1 MCLYLVGITDSNLP
15 QESRDEMDVD
25 LASLIAAAGVETDTD
40 RIEVEEDDHKSV
52 SSAEKGDGDGDGSD
66 GDGDDMYGDLGEEVA
81 VDDVEEENDSSD
93 LYRDLGSADST
104 TDTADDTVH
113 GKWNDTPM
121 LNLFFFH
128 IFLRLL
134 RSPFRNKLYIS
145 VLQLF
150 LIRIFSPHFCS
161 CFL

>member
-1 MCLYLVGITDSNLP
+1 MCLYLIGITDSNLP

-40 RIEVEEDDHKSV
+40 RIEEKEEDDHKSV

-93 LYRDLGSADST
+93 LYRDLGSTDST
-104 TDTADDTVH
+104 TDTADDTIH
-113 GKWNDTPM
+113 GKSIGTRM
-121 LNLFFFH
+121 LRVILSFYFSAF
-128 IFLRLL
+128 
-134 RSPFRNKLYIS
+134 SVGSIS
-145 VLQLF
+145 
-150 LIRIFSPHFCS
+150 
-161 CFL
+161 